1 MQTVDRE
8 VNAVRQPIREILH
21 LSVYQKNLGLLSEAF
36 ARQNFYILDVKIFF
50 LWSHLV
56 SQRQAVIEFEV
67 KASLNYLQ
75 DHFSVIWLRGRPYYD
90 LEVFGTLIQ
99 KSLQIGPKT
108 NKNLKLLELQLAIH
122 PRELFFESGGLENA
136 VV

>member
-8 VNAVRQPIREILH
+8 VNAVGQPIREILH
-21 LSVYQKNLGLLSEAF
+21 LGVYQKNLGLLSEAF

-50 LWSHLV
+50 LWSYLV

-75 DHFSVIWLRGRPYYD
+75 DHFSVIWLRGWPYYD

-99 KSLQIGPKT
+99 KSL
-108 NKNLKLLELQLAIH
+108 
-122 PRELFFESGGLENA
+122 
-136 VV
+136 